1 MRQGWRPFGYVQ
13 RRSYLLAA
21 TAGLPLAGCTD
32 DDGTET
38 PTERGDGVK
47 ANALRDAVESE
58 GHAVRDLSVDE
69 RVDLAYTPWEPTEEG
84 VRESI
89 DDVARAFFDRA
100 YDGQWGVSGLDAA
113 ARIDGEVVATWRMEQ
128 SWIDAYLDGEMSREE
143 LAARV
148 EDSVE
153 RRD

>member
-1 MRQGWRPFGYVQ
+1 MQ

-21 TAGLPLAGCTD
+21 AAGLSLAGCSG
-32 DDGTET
+32 DDGAET
-38 PTERGDGVK
+38 ATERGDGVK

-58 GHAVRDLSVDE
+58 GHAVRELSVGE
-69 RVDLAYTPWEPTEEG
+69 RVALAYTPREPTEEG

-113 ARIDGEVVATWRMEQ
+113 VRIDGEVVATWRMEQ

-153 RRD
+153 RRN

>member
-1 MRQGWRPFGYVQ
+1 MQ
-13 RRSYLLAA
+13 RRSYLLAVA
-21 TAGLPLAGCTD
+21 AGLPLAGCSG

-38 PTERGDGVK
+38 PTERGDGIK

-69 RVDLAYTPWEPTEEG
+69 RVDLAYTPREPTEEG

-113 ARIDGEVVATWRMEQ
+113 VHIDGEVVATWRMEQ